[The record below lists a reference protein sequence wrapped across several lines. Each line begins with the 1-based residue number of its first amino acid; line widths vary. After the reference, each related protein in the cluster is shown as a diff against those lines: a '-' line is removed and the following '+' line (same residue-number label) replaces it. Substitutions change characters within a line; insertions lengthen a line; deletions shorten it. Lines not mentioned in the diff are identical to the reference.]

1 MKKLLSLILSAVLIF
16 SVFPS
21 MNVEAANTNK
31 EAGKAYADILQQ
43 YLTAEKLIE
52 ELGYDV
58 WNHFENS
65 GLEDVTPKFIGMY
78 LGDTC
83 DEVSYCIKDI
93 NNDGIPELF
102 ISEFE
107 ICTYYN
113 GKAVHLERDLGER
126 TNSTLCKN
134 GIVEIWGHAAAYCER
149 DFYKLPKNKGKLK
162 IVCNLGY
169 SLNGATNKMTYHYKI
184 NGKSKTISEEK
195 YNNLLKKYRKPV
207 KLTFYDADSK
217 AVDNLRNGMV
227 SYPGQKKIIVKD
239 GFQ

>member
-1 MKKLLSLILSAVLIF
+1 M
-16 SVFPS
+16 
-21 MNVEAANTNK
+21 
-31 EAGKAYADILQQ
+31 GRC
-43 YLTAEKLIE
+43 
-52 ELGYDV
+52 
-58 WNHFENS
+58 ENS
-65 GLEDVTPKFIGMY
+65 GLEDVTPKCIGMY

-149 DFYKLPKNKGKLK
+149 DFYKLPKNKGKFK
-162 IVCNLGY
+162 EVCYLELGVGGGDHPKVSY
-169 SLNGATNKMTYHYKI
+169 YTKVKNKTKQ
-184 NGKSKTISEEK
+184 ISEEK
-195 YNNLLKKYRKPV
+195 YNKLYKKYHKPV
-207 KLTFYDADSK
+207 KMTFYDADSK
-217 AVDNLRNGMV
+217 AVDNLRNGVV
-227 SYPGQKKIIVKD
+227 SYPGQKKKIVKD
-239 GFQ
+239 GF